1 MPQANATQS
10 PSELVLTFKPINL
23 ILTTAFIVFA
33 VYKMLTHPGGAARG
47 LNAAFDAVVW
57 LLLGIVGVVVE
68 LVMGLLRAM
77 YGDLT
82 MLA

>member
-1 MPQANATQS
+1 MPEANAAQ
-10 PSELVLTFKPINL
+10 PAYELIVTFKPINL
-23 ILTTAFIVFA
+23 LLTAASIVFA
-33 VYKMLTHPGGAARG
+33 VYKMFNHAGGAARG

-57 LLLGIVGVVVE
+57 LLVGIVGFVVE
-68 LVMGLLRAM
+68 LAMGLLRAV

>member
-1 MPQANATQS
+1 MSQPAATE
-10 PSELVLTFKPINL
+10 PFYELVGTFKPINL
-23 ILTTAFIVFA
+23 VLTAAFIVFA
-33 VYKMLTHPGGAARG
+33 IYKMLTHPGWAARG
-47 LNAAFDAVVW
+47 LNAAFDAVIW
-57 LLLGIVGVVVE
+57 LLVGIIGFAVG

>member
-1 MPQANATQS
+1 MPHPAATE
-10 PSELVLTFKPINL
+10 PFYGFVGTFKPINL
-23 ILTTAFIVFA
+23 LLTAAFIVFA

-57 LLLGIVGVVVE
+57 LLVGIVGTVVE
-68 LVMGLLRAM
+68 LVIGLLRAI

>member
-10 PSELVLTFKPINL
+10 LFELVLTFKPINL
-23 ILTTAFIVFA
+23 ILTAAFIVFA

>member
-1 MPQANATQS
+1 MPQSNATQS
-10 PSELVLTFKPINL
+10 LSELVLTFKPTNL
-23 ILTTAFIVFA
+23 ILTAAFIVFA

>member
-10 PSELVLTFKPINL
+10 PSELFLTFKPINL
-23 ILTTAFIVFA
+23 ILTAAFIIFA

-57 LLLGIVGVVVE
+57 LLLGIVGVAVE

-82 MLA
+82 TLA